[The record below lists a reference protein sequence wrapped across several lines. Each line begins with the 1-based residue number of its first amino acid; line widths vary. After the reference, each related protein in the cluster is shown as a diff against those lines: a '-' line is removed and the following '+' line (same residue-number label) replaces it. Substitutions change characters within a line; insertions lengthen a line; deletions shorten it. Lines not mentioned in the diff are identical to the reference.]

1 MKDKHARVLAII
13 ALVFMVL
20 FIVALTATLIDH
32 TLLNG
37 SVGYIA
43 LCTGVFVFMIFIAL
57 KADGRGYSIAK
68 MKNDIEMEKIE
79 KALEEQQRQE
89 EQAAKEKA
97 LQGTADEVPAANDG
111 KESAATENPETP
123 ESVDNNSK
131 A

>member
-13 ALVFMVL
+13 ALIFMVL

-57 KADGRGYSIAK
+57 KADGRGYSITK

-97 LQGTADEVPAANDG
+97 AQGTVDEVPAANDG

-123 ESVDNNSK
+123 ESVDNDSK